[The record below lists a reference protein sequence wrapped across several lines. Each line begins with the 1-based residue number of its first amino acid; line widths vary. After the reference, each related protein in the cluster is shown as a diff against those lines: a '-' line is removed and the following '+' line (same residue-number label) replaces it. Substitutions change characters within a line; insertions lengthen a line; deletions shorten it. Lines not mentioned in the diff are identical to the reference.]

1 MFGNH
6 DFFLTQTGLNFEK
19 NRRENILFEFYKPT
33 ANSLKRL
40 LQKDPTV
47 FSLC

>member
-19 NRRENILFEFYKPT
+19 NRRENILFEFYKLT
-33 ANSLKRL
+33 ANLLKHL
-40 LQKDPTV
+40 LQKVSTV
-47 FSLC
+47 FPLC